1 MSVFRGSL
9 ALINQRKENSMCAS
23 CYAIENG
30 INYYSIKPSDLCDTH
45 YFEWQQEKMYWEL
58 DRSTEGIYL

>member
-1 MSVFRGSL
+1 MSVLCDSL
-9 ALINQRKENSMCAS
+9 ALINERKTLMCAS

-30 INYYSIKPSDLCDTH
+30 ITCYSIKPSNLCDTH

-58 DRSTEGIYL
+58 DRSTEGLYL